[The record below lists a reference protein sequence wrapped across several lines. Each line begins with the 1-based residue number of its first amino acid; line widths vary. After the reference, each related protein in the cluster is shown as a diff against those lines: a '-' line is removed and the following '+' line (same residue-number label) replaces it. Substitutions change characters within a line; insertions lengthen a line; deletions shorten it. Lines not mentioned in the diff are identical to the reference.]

1 MLSALDVPRRIFP
14 EIVPSGTRLGPMR
27 TELAYEVGLPK
38 LEVIATCSHDTGAAV
53 AAVPAG
59 GDSWAYLSSGTWS
72 LMGVELPEPVI
83 TEAARELNFTN
94 EIGFG
99 NSVRFLKN
107 ISGLW
112 LIQECRRQW
121 SREGRE
127 FDYATLTRLAGAA
140 PAFGSLINPMAV
152 EFLAPANMPG
162 QIADFC
168 RKNYGVTFP
177 MFAKLSTRPGAA
189 QSPIYAFLGAGGQL
203 PAWNFSKYVVGK
215 DGKVVA
221 FFPSAVTPD
230 SAELRAAINK
240 ALNVVQ

>member
-1 MLSALDVPRRIFP
+1 
-14 EIVPSGTRLGPMR
+14 
-27 TELAYEVGLPK
+27 
-38 LEVIATCSHDTGAAV
+38 
-53 AAVPAG
+53 
-59 GDSWAYLSSGTWS
+59 
-72 LMGVELPEPVI
+72 MGVELPEPVI

-121 SREGRE
+121 GREGHE

-162 QIADFC
+162 QIAEFC
-168 RKNYGVTFP
+168 RRTGQPVPEGEGAFTRCVLESLALLYRRTFRDLERLTGREIGV
-177 MFAKLSTRPGAA
+177 LH
-189 QSPIYAFLGAGGQL
+189 
-203 PAWNFSKYVVGK
+203 VVGGGSQN
-215 DGKVVA
+215 DLLNRFTADAIGRPVLAGPVEATAMGNVLIQAIAVGRVPSLAEGRAIVRRSTEVRQFAPLNPEAWEAVA
-221 FFPSAVTPD
+221 GRF
-230 SAELRAAINK
+230 E
-240 ALNVVQ
+240 ALCQER